1 MSSLQRLHAR
11 RSENGFDASYYRA
24 QAALP
29 GVSDRAAL
37 RHYVT
42 AGWAKGFVPH
52 PAVDL
57 LAVATDRDESARVRS
72 AVERQSPD
80 WLDTAAPALHIP
92 VAEAPLRVERLAASG
107 LFDLEFY
114 SAQVGRTFLSLE
126 AALWHYI
133 VTPDGPP
140 APNVLFESEW
150 FGRKAKARGRQA
162 RGLEN
167 LVRAK
172 HRLDSPSPHFD
183 PVVWTERH
191 PEALGHPGGPL
202 GHYLASATSDTP
214 TVPLDGAPEVPLGV
228 LRERLMAVAEGRQ
241 AVVAF
246 DEGEDRPD
254 WSVEWSAI
262 ADRERVEGRVSV
274 VIPTYEDWGMTARAI
289 RALVTHAGDHDIEIV
304 VVDNGSHASV
314 SNLLTALF
322 LDEERV
328 VLYRVPS
335 NANFANGS
343 NIGFA
348 LSTGAT
354 TVFLNNDTEVTAG
367 WLDPL
372 KTRLEQPGVIGVQP
386 LLLFPNGTI
395 QAAGTVFSG
404 FHSLP
409 YHVLSGFP
417 REDAA
422 AVEGVEFHAVT
433 AACVMMRAADVQALR
448 GFDPDYVNGMEDVDL
463 CLRAVRDIGGV
474 FRVVTSSVVFHYE
487 SQTPGRFSGKWG
499 NRKLFLERWKGQL
512 PPADDEPY
520 VRAGFEVAGHTSA
533 LPEDGGYIRAVRPIV
548 LRPQRLVESGP
559 ARGLPSLRWA
569 IKSAAPGTPDGD
581 LWGDTFFADDLAAAL
596 RRLGQEVVI
605 DRRNAH
611 AREASDHVDD
621 VVLSLRG
628 RVPVAPQPGATNLSW
643 IISHPEDVPDEELL
657 AAYDIVYAASVPWAK
672 EQSERLGRTIRPLLQ
687 ATNADRFHPEVD
699 RTDGEHGVLFVG
711 RTRKVFRPIV
721 RDALAVGADV
731 EIYGDGWEEF
741 IDPSLVRAEHLDN
754 SELPSTYASARVVLN
769 DHWED
774 MARLGFLSNRLFD
787 AAATGA
793 LIVSDHVRGLEETFG
808 GLARTYH
815 RQDQLRS
822 LLLSDDV
829 TWPDDEE
836 RRRLARTVIERHSFQ
851 TRAGQL
857 LSDVLD
863 VRGVPHHPPALRPH

>member
-1 MSSLQRLHAR
+1 MSSLQRLHTR
-11 RSENGFDASYYRA
+11 RAENGFDPVYYRA

-37 RHYVT
+37 RHYLT
-42 AGWAKGFVPH
+42 EGWAKGFAPH

-57 LAVATDRDESARVRS
+57 LSVATDRAESARVRS
-72 AVERQSPD
+72 AVEAQNPA
-80 WLDTAAPALHIP
+80 WLGTAAPALHVP
-92 VAEAPLRVERLAASG
+92 LAEMPLRVERLAASG

-114 SAQVGRTFLSLE
+114 SAQLHRTFLSLE
-126 AALWHYI
+126 VALWHYV
-133 VTPDGPP
+133 VTPDGPA
-140 APNVLFESEW
+140 APNVLFDSEW

-183 PVVWTERH
+183 PVAWSEQH
-191 PEALGHPGGPL
+191 PDALSHPAGPL
-202 GHYLASATSDTP
+202 GHYLASATAETP
-214 TVPLDGAPEVPLGV
+214 TVPLDGAPVVPLGV
-228 LRERLMAVAEGRQ
+228 LRGRLLAVAEGRQ
-241 AVVAF
+241 PSVVF

-254 WSVEWSAI
+254 WSVDWSAI
-262 ADRERVEGRVSV
+262 ADRERVPGRISI
-274 VIPTYEDWGMTARAI
+274 VIPTYEDWGMTARAV
-289 RALVTHAGDHDIEIV
+289 RSLLAHAGDDDIEII
-304 VVDNGSHASV
+304 VVDNGSHAAV
-314 SNLLTALF
+314 SNLLTAF
-322 LDEERV
+322 FVGDERV

-348 LSTGAT
+348 LSTGET

-367 WLDPL
+367 WLDPMRA
-372 KTRLEQPGVIGVQP
+372 RLAQPGVVGVQP

-417 REDAA
+417 REDAV
-422 AVEGVEFHAVT
+422 AVEGVEFQAVT
-433 AACVMMRAADVQALR
+433 AACLMMRAADVQALE
-448 GFDPDYVNGMEDVDL
+448 GFDPAYVNGMEDVDL
-463 CLRAVRDIGGV
+463 CLRAARALDGV

-499 NRKLFLERWKGQL
+499 NRKLFLERWAGQL

-520 VRAGFEVAGHTSA
+520 VRAGLEVVGHTSA
-533 LPEDGGYIRAVRPIV
+533 VPEDGGYIRAVRPIV
-548 LRPQRLVESGP
+548 LRPKRLVESGP
-559 ARGLPSLRWA
+559 AEGLPSLRWA

-581 LWGDTFFADDLAAAL
+581 LWGDTFFADDLAEAL

-611 AREASDHVDD
+611 AREVSDHVDD
-621 VVLSLRG
+621 VVLNLRG

-657 AAYDIVYAASVPWAK
+657 AAYDIVYAASVPWAT
-672 EQSERLGRTIRPLLQ
+672 EQSRRLGRTIRPLLQ
-687 ATNADRFHPEVD
+687 ATNADRFHPDVERSV
-699 RTDGEHGVLFVG
+699 GEHGALFVG

-721 RDALAVGADV
+721 RDALAIGADV

-754 SELPSTYASARVVLN
+754 SELPTTYASARFVLN

-793 LIVSDHVRGLEETFG
+793 LIVSDHVAGLEDTFG

-815 RQDQLRS
+815 RQDQLRA
-822 LLLSDDV
+822 LLLADDGA
-829 TWPDDEE
+829 WPDAEE
-836 RRRLARTVIERHSFQ
+836 RRRLALTIIERHSFR
-851 TRAGQL
+851 TRAVQL
-857 LSDVLD
+857 LSDVLEL
-863 VRGVPHHPPALRPH
+863 RGVPYERAVLLG